1 MLRTIIFL
9 GLILIAVVALGAR
22 NKDKAQAKGL
32 NWKMVEKG
40 TQVIE
45 RL

>member
-1 MLRTIIFL
+1 MLRTTIFL

-22 NKDKAQAKGL
+22 NKDKDQAKGL

-40 TQVIE
+40 AQVIE
-45 RL
+45 KL